1 MKKTMLLMWVMMMVE
16 MSIGGVICS
25 GNSASVAIDSS
36 LIEPIVDALSV
47 SWDAS
52 WIGEDVDSTVVIMDN
67 DVEVKR
73 TAGAGD
79 FIYVPTGIGRHN
91 LTYTT
96 YIDGEAQE
104 EVYTATVYAQW
115 KYDVQ
120 DGGAEIVATTQ
131 TSGTVVIPSEIDGY
145 RVTRI
150 GDSAFSGCS
159 NLTSIT
165 IPSSV
170 THIGSRAFERC
181 SGLTSIEIPNSVT
194 SIGVGTFFGCSGL
207 VSMTLP
213 FVGSCRGNSGST
225 DSVFGYIFGSAAF
238 EGGTKITQCYDGPD
252 NSPTV
257 DYYVST
263 ALKSVT
269 VTDEERLGYGAFYG
283 LRGLTNVSINAG
295 VGEIGGYAFRNCTG
309 LTEFV
314 LPDGISEI
322 AVGVFR
328 GCSGLKN
335 LSIPDGVT
343 RIASRAFSEC
353 SGLANMVLPDGVTS
367 IGESAF
373 SGCSNLAGL
382 AIPNSVTNIEDYAF
396 YGCGGLVSVTI
407 PNRLPRIAN
416 GTFQGCGNLRDVLI
430 PDSVTSIGANAF
442 RNCGALT
449 SIVIP
454 KSVTSIG
461 TDVFSGCSG
470 LVSMTLPFIGS
481 CRGNTGTADSLFG
494 YLFGTA
500 SYSGGVATKQYY
512 SGSGSKTYYIPSSL
526 KSVVITDETNL
537 SYGAFYGCNG
547 LTSVILNEGLSTIA
561 WRVFN
566 GCSALVSVVIPDS
579 VTRIGSFAFWGCSA
593 LADLTSPD
601 MLAMI
606 EDKAF
611 DGCISLPSREDG
623 YKVVGGWLV
632 GYSDDAAE
640 SISDVDD
647 LRGIVGGAL
656 EGCTAL
662 KSLEF
667 SDKAVVGSIGAA
679 ALKGCTELQSL
690 VLPSSL
696 KSIGD
701 EAFMGCSYLGNVI
714 VPGGVKSVGAR
725 AFKDCTGFTNAQIE
739 YGVESLGEEAFYGN
753 WQISEVDIPST
764 VTNIGKSAFGGDS
777 SIIRVGLRGDIR
789 TVAEI
794 FSNYKLIREATVKEG
809 PGAIVDGLFTN
820 CTQLADVRFFGNC
833 PALVNDGSNLYQGT
847 KNTLTTYVSQ
857 DSTGWDGT
865 AGSHQLP
872 QAWPLTGSYR
882 KSIAY
887 WDVPTYLVEFDS
899 NGGTLGVQST
909 YQYSERP
916 FTLPP
921 EPVQTGYRFAGWWT
935 KPSGGLQVTTD
946 TVFIE
951 GVYRRLYAH
960 WLKGHWVFLNPDGGT
975 VTNDFITYIEQ
986 TVYGVLP
993 SAVRTG
999 YAFGGWTYNGQTV
1012 LPTTPIS
1019 TAADHTLVAQW
1030 EAYKYS
1036 VKFNANGGEG
1046 EMADEEMTYDVAKPI
1061 SANAFRRVGYA
1072 FAGWSVDAEAGSA
1085 DFADGESVVSLTAVA
1100 DGEVVLFAVWK
1111 KDGSNVTLETD
1122 GDAEWFMDCSVT
1134 HDGAVVWRS
1143 GAIGDEQRSVL
1154 RANVTGP
1161 GKISFW
1167 WKVDCEWFRTLRLD
1181 SLAFSVDGV
1190 ERQWINGEKDWT
1202 SAEFTVE
1209 GGGEHVL
1216 EWAYIKDES
1225 DDEGGYSDCGWVS
1238 EVVWEPVLVTLN
1250 DYLNCTNIAFST
1262 SGDAVWFGERDVSH
1276 DGFGALRSGAVGDNG
1291 TTRID
1296 ATVGG
1301 PGVISFWW
1309 KSDCEASFRTY
1320 VLDHCAFYVDGVEK
1334 YFINDDSGWER
1345 KSFVLGEGQ
1354 HTLAWVYE
1362 KDEEGSSGEDCAWLD
1377 EVSWSPSVVVDIGGG
1392 KNVTIPVGWLSE
1404 NTERAVTDVAANG
1417 RKVWECYVV
1426 GLDPEDTTN
1435 DFKIVSFPM
1444 KADGTP
1450 DISAIAFDPPEAKWN
1465 VQGAT
1470 PVLKGKATLE
1480 GTGEWQTVTDENK
1493 ADMRFFKVEVVLP

>member
-1 MKKTMLLMWVMMMVE
+1 MGL
-16 MSIGGVICS
+16 
-25 GNSASVAIDSS
+25 
-36 LIEPIVDALSV
+36 
-47 SWDAS
+47 
-52 WIGEDVDSTVVIMDN
+52 STVFP
-67 DVEVKR
+67 
-73 TAGAGD
+73 A
-79 FIYVPTGIGRHN
+79 
-91 LTYTT
+91 
-96 YIDGEAQE
+96 
-104 EVYTATVYAQW
+104 VY
-115 KYDVQ
+115 
-120 DGGAEIVATTQ
+120 Q
-131 TSGTVVIPSEIDGY
+131 TI
-145 RVTRI
+145 
-150 GDSAFSGCS
+150 
-159 NLTSIT
+159 
-165 IPSSV
+165 SSV
-170 THIGSRAFERC
+170 HIS
-181 SGLTSIEIPNSVT
+181 
-194 SIGVGTFFGCSGL
+194 
-207 VSMTLP
+207 
-213 FVGSCRGNSGST
+213 
-225 DSVFGYIFGSAAF
+225 D
-238 EGGTKITQCYDGPD
+238 
-252 NSPTV
+252 
-257 DYYVST
+257 
-263 ALKSVT
+263 
-269 VTDEERLGYGAFYG
+269 
-283 LRGLTNVSINAG
+283 
-295 VGEIGGYAFRNCTG
+295 
-309 LTEFV
+309 
-314 LPDGISEI
+314 
-322 AVGVFR
+322 
-328 GCSGLKN
+328 
-335 LSIPDGVT
+335 
-343 RIASRAFSEC
+343 
-353 SGLANMVLPDGVTS
+353 
-367 IGESAF
+367 
-373 SGCSNLAGL
+373 
-382 AIPNSVTNIEDYAF
+382 SVTNIADYAF
-396 YGCGGLVSVTI
+396 AGCTNLQTEVWGGYRVLDGWLIGYTDEAEETI
-407 PNRLPRIAN
+407 PDADKLKGI
-416 GTFQGCGNLRDVLI
+416 C
-430 PDSVTSIGANAF
+430 SE
-442 RNCGALT
+442 AL
-449 SIVIP
+449 
-454 KSVTSIG
+454 K
-461 TDVFSGCSG
+461 
-470 LVSMTLPFIGS
+470 
-481 CRGNTGTADSLFG
+481 
-494 YLFGTA
+494 
-500 SYSGGVATKQYY
+500 
-512 SGSGSKTYYIPSSL
+512 
-526 KSVVITDETNL
+526 
-537 SYGAFYGCNG
+537 
-547 LTSVILNEGLSTIA
+547 
-561 WRVFN
+561 
-566 GCSALVSVVIPDS
+566 
-579 VTRIGSFAFWGCSA
+579 
-593 LADLTSPD
+593 
-601 MLAMI
+601 
-606 EDKAF
+606 
-611 DGCISLPSREDG
+611 
-623 YKVVGGWLV
+623 
-632 GYSDDAAE
+632 
-640 SISDVDD
+640 
-647 LRGIVGGAL
+647 
-656 EGCTAL
+656 GCTAL
-662 KSLEF
+662 KRLEF
-667 SDKAVVGSIGAA
+667 GDSARLVSIGAE
-679 ALKGCTELQSL
+679 ALKGCTELKTL
-690 VLPSSL
+690 VLPPSL
-696 KSIGD
+696 TRIGD

-714 VPGGVKSVGAR
+714 VPGSVKSVGAR
-725 AFKDCTGFTNAQIE
+725 AFKNCTGFTNAQIE
-739 YGVESLGEEAFYGN
+739 YGVESLGEEAFYGD

-764 VTNIGKSAFGGDS
+764 VMNIGKNAFGGDS

-809 PGAIVDGLFTN
+809 TGAIVDGLFTN

-833 PALVNDGSNLYQGT
+833 PTLVGNGTNLY
-847 KNTLTTYVSQ
+847 KNVKSGLTTYVSQ

-872 QAWPLTGSYR
+872 QAWPLAGNYR

-975 VTNDFITYIEQ
+975 VTNDFVTYIEQ

-993 SAVRTG
+993 AAVRTG

-1046 EMADEEMTYDVAKPI
+1046 EMADEEMTYDVAKPL

-1122 GDAEWFMDCSVT
+1122 GDAEWFMDSSVT

-1276 DGFGALRSGAVGDNG
+1276 DGFGALRSGAAGDNG

-1362 KDEEGSSGEDCAWLD
+1362 KDEEGSSGVDCAWLD
-1377 EVSWSPSVVVDIGGG
+1377 EVVWAPSGTTMNFAIQVNGATVEFEKAADG
-1392 KNVTIPVGWLSE
+1392 KTR
-1404 NTERAVTDVAANG
+1404 TADVAAG
-1417 RKVWECYVV
+1417 TTAEDVKVFV
-1426 GLDPEDTTN
+1426 
-1435 DFKIVSFPM
+1435 
-1444 KADGTP
+1444 DGV
-1450 DISAIAFDPPEAKWN
+1450 D
-1465 VQGAT
+1465 
-1470 PVLKGKATLE
+1470 
-1480 GTGEWQTVTDENK
+1480 VT
-1493 ADMRFFKVEVVLP
+1493 RGFKVEVDGTTATVVLLGPYEAARSVIAPYQAWTDNGDGKVTLNVEVVPGLYYAADSAATIEALKRPGVAEPAKAGDAVVAPKQEGAQGFYKVWVSDTPIEAE